1 MSKMVPSPDWFVGLD
16 SLNLCENGRF
26 VDSIT
31 VEVSKLLVKIHEK
44 NLVKNLQLTENC
56 DLTIL
61 FL

>member
-31 VEVSKLLVKIHEK
+31 VEVSNLLVKIHEK

-56 DLTIL
+56 DLTIF